1 MCNTTSAIYKYIIKL
16 YIRPN
21 GHISHLKV
29 LAQCK
34 SREIVNF
41 IKSEENIVLVHSVKY
56 SHSINC
62 LFSTENCGGKVFGYI
77 PRMIPHQIV

>member
-1 MCNTTSAIYKYIIKL
+1 MCNTTSAIYKCIIKL

-21 GHISHLKV
+21 GPISHLKV
-29 LAQCK
+29 LGQCK

-41 IKSEENIVLVHSVKY
+41 IKSEENIVLVYSVKY
-56 SHSINC
+56 SHSIHC